1 MVHLSRNVA
10 VGPGTDISLAGRRPR
25 SLLIQ
30 GSRLLFCRSD
40 RASVADYTGSY
51 QVSPLR
57 RHAQLAGKINQ
68 VAQRDQPG
76 AMRTGDHCRR
86 VAKGGQVTDP
96 KQGGEFFG
104 GQVVRF

>member
-1 MVHLSRNVA
+1 MSGIAITL
-10 VGPGTDISLAGRRPR
+10 
-25 SLLIQ
+25 
-30 GSRLLFCRSD
+30 CRSD

-51 QVSPLR
+51 QVSSRR

-76 AMRTGDHCRR
+76 AMRSGDHCRR

-96 KQGGEFFG
+96 KQGVELFG
-104 GQVVRF
+104 GQVIRF